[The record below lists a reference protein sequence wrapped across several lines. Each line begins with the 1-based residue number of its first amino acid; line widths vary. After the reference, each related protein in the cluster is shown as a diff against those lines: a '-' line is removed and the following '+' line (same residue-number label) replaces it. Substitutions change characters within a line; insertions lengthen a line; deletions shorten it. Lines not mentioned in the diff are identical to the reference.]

1 MLDALIGGLITGNAY
16 ALVAVGISLIFGVAR
31 LINFA
36 HGSVFGIGAMVGWWL
51 IAILGWPFWAALA
64 GVVVSTAALGWGI
77 ERLAL
82 RGLAS
87 APPIAALLATV
98 AVGLILDYGSQLLFT
113 PETRRLPTQLET
125 ANFRIGGVPFG
136 TLDIAILLV
145 TIFSVVGLWA
155 FLRFFRWGLAIRAT
169 AQDPEAARQMGIE
182 VDRVRGLSF
191 ALASGLA
198 GIAGLLVGM
207 YYGSVDPTVG
217 FSAGLT
223 GFVAATLGGLGS
235 LSGAVIGGLLL
246 GVAESFGVTWFGGSA
261 RPLITFALLVAVLAI
276 RPSGLFSGAHAPFGE
291 PLTGTFFGGR
301 RPLAIRRWHGALL
314 LVVLCLVLPLV
325 GDDYLLRVGALV
337 AMFAVIALSLT
348 LVAGLAGQISLG
360 QAGLVGV
367 GAYTSALLV
376 KDHGWSFWLALPA
389 AGCVAA
395 VIGAVLIGPT
405 LRLSGHYV
413 SIATLAI
420 GGGVSAALLNLEPIT
435 RGPLGISAIPPPNA
449 FGHEIVSPRDYY
461 LLTLGAF
468 LVCGGVITLLRR
480 SHLGR
485 AWRAIREDEVAAA
498 SFGVP
503 VKRYKA
509 LAFALSSLVAGIGG
523 SLLAH
528 QYSFINPSIFS
539 IVVSVQALTIVV
551 LGGLSNVAGAAVGAV
566 ILVGLPELF
575 RPLADARTLLFG
587 VLLILLV
594 HFRPQGLFGSD

>member
-51 IAILGWPFWAALA
+51 IAVLGWPFWAALV
-64 GVVVSTAALGWGI
+64 GVIACTAALGWSI
-77 ERLAL
+77 ERFAL
-82 RGLAS
+82 RGLTS

-136 TLDIAILLV
+136 TLDLAILFV
-145 TIFSVVGLWA
+145 TALSVGGLWV

-169 AQDPEAARQMGIE
+169 AQDPDAARQMGIE

-198 GIAGLLVGM
+198 GVAGLLVGM

-261 RPLITFALLVAVLAI
+261 RPLITFALLIVVLAI
-276 RPSGLFSGAHAPFGE
+276 RPAGFFGGAHVAFSE

-301 RPLAIRRWHGALL
+301 RPLRIRRWQGALIL
-314 LVVLCLVLPLV
+314 AGLCIVLPLV
-325 GDDYLLRVGALV
+325 GDDYVLRVGALV
-337 AMFAVIALSLT
+337 AMFAVIAVSLT

-389 AGCVAA
+389 AGLMAA
-395 VIGAVLIGPT
+395 LVGAIIIGPT

-435 RGPLGISAIPPPNA
+435 RGPLGITAIPPPNA
-449 FGHEIVSPRDYY
+449 FGYEIVSARDYY

-468 LVCGGVITLLRR
+468 LLCGGFVALLRR
-480 SHLGR
+480 SHLGL

-498 SFGVP
+498 SFGIP
-503 VKRYKA
+503 VRRYKA
-509 LAFALSSLVAGIGG
+509 LAFALSSMIAGFGG

-528 QYSFINPSIFS
+528 QYSFINPSVFGV
-539 IVVSVQALTIVV
+539 VVSVQALTIVV
-551 LGGLSNVAGAAVGAV
+551 LGGLSNVAGAAVGAA

-594 HFRPQGLFGSD
+594 RFRPQGLLGSD